1 MAADLGNTEQLA
13 MADLPKMLYCRGCN
27 TESEEQY
34 FDGYKQCNMC
44 REKSFTRK
52 RRQVTC
58 ECGRTLLACSLKIHL
73 RSIFHADHTRPLP
86 LVQQPT
92 LIKKPTVLP
101 AQPGIKKK
109 KLSPAQQGTKAAA
122 DLPRKQ
128 LAAKEVPGKQTP
140 AKLPIPAKQMPAKH
154 VLAKPAPAKQV
165 PIATPRPSVKATGNG
180 ALVFMTN
187 MR

>member
-1 MAADLGNTEQLA
+1 

-27 TESEEQY
+27 TESEEHH
-34 FDGYKQCNMC
+34 FDGYRQCSMC

-52 RRQVTC
+52 RRKVTC

-73 RSIFHADHTRPLP
+73 RSIFHADHTQPLP
-86 LVQQPT
+86 LVQQP
-92 LIKKPTVLP
+92 LPLVQQPPVIKKPTVLP
-101 AQPGIKKK
+101 AQPGIEKK

-128 LAAKEVPGKQTP
+128 LAAKEVLGKQTP
-140 AKLPIPAKQMPAKH
+140 AKRQVLAKPQMPAKQ

-165 PIATPRPSVKATGNG
+165 PIAPPQPPVNATGNG
-180 ALVFMTN
+180 ALMFMAN